1 MVNEILKTD
10 IPDDWNIKK
19 LEPDVGFVRS
29 GKRLPKGYYVT
40 SMPTQHPYIRVQS
53 KVLAQ
58 TIFLDVLILIIRQVT
73 DILVAQDLR
82 FFKETD
88 YSFLCFNFGITN
100 THLTGTPLH

>member
-40 SMPTQHPYIRVQS
+40 SMPTQAMVGCLPRFMCCVIRLPV
-53 KVLAQ
+53 
-58 TIFLDVLILIIRQVT
+58 
-73 DILVAQDLR
+73 
-82 FFKETD
+82 
-88 YSFLCFNFGITN
+88 
-100 THLTGTPLH
+100 